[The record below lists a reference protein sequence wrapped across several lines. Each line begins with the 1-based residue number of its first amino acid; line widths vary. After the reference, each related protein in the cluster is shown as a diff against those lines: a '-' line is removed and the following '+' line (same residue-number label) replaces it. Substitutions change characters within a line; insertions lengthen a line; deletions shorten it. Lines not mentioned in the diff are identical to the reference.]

1 MYDYVI
7 VGAGSAGAVLA
18 TRLSED
24 PDVRVC
30 LVEAGGRDTAED
42 IHVPV
47 GFGRLFRTDFDW
59 DHDTHAEPHLRR
71 RRVYLGHGRVLGGS
85 SATNNMI
92 YVRGNRLDFDG
103 WGQPGW
109 SYADLLPCF
118 LRAEDNERGES
129 EFHATG
135 GPLRVSDGRSKN
147 PMSAAFVEA
156 ATQAGYKRTE
166 DFNGAEQDGFGE
178 FQVTQRDGRR
188 ESTATAYLHPAA
200 ARPNLTVETDLR
212 VHRVLVEAGRA
223 VGVTGGRHG
232 EEVTVRAEREVIVSA
247 GAYNSPHLLQLSG
260 IGPAAL
266 LGALGVPVVADL
278 PAVGANLQ
286 DHALIPLVYTHEHPI
301 SLLAAGTPENVA
313 RYMESA
319 SGPLTSNGPEA
330 GGFIRTRSTLT
341 APDVEFLAAPVMF
354 ADGGL
359 GSPTGHAVTFGPS
372 MLTPLSRGTVSLAS
386 PQPTAKPKIVHN
398 YFAEP
403 EDLAAAVDA
412 LRIALEIADQTA
424 LAPYTTTPHTV
435 PASESDADLRAHIR
449 AYAHSTYHPAG
460 TCAIGTV
467 VDPQLRVHGIDGL
480 RVADASVMPT
490 GVRGNPNA
498 AVIAIAERAAE
509 LIRET
514 AR

>member
-1 MYDYVI
+1 MYDYLI

-18 TRLSED
+18 ARLSED
-24 PDVRVC
+24 PDIRVC

-42 IHVPV
+42 IHVPA
-47 GFGRLFRTDFDW
+47 GFARLFRTDFDW
-59 DHDTHAEPHLRR
+59 DHDTHEEQQLQRR
-71 RRVYLGHGRVLGGS
+71 RIYLGHGRVLGGS
-85 SATNNMI
+85 STTNNMI
-92 YVRGNRLDFDG
+92 YIRGNRLDFDG
-103 WGQPGW
+103 WGQPGF

-118 LRAEDNERGES
+118 LRTEDNERGES
-129 EFHATG
+129 EFHSTG

-166 DFNGAEQDGFGE
+166 DFNGPEQDGFGE

-188 ESTATAYLHPAA
+188 ESTATAYLRPAA
-200 ARPNLTVETDLR
+200 ARPNLTIETNLR
-212 VHRVLVEAGRA
+212 VHRVLVENGRA
-223 VGVTGGRHG
+223 VGVTGERHG
-232 EEVTVRAEREVIVSA
+232 EEVTVRAEREVVVSA

-266 LGALGVPVVADL
+266 LGALGIPVVADL

-286 DHALIPLVYTHEHPI
+286 DHALIPLIYTHERPI
-301 SLLAAGTPENVA
+301 SLLTAGAPENVA
-313 RYMESA
+313 EYMESA

-330 GGFIRTRSTLT
+330 GGFVRTRSTLA

-354 ADGGL
+354 SDGGL
-359 GSPTGHAVTFGPS
+359 GRPTGHAMSFGPS
-372 MLTPLSRGTVSLAS
+372 MLTPRSRGSVSLAS
-386 PQPTAKPKIVHN
+386 QHPTAKPKIVHN

-403 EDLAAAVDA
+403 EDLTVAFDA
-412 LRIALEIADQTA
+412 LRIALDIAHQPA
-424 LAPYTTTPHTV
+424 LAPYTTTPYTV
-435 PASESDADLRAHIR
+435 PVSESDADLRAYIR
-449 AYAHSTYHPAG
+449 AYAHSTYHPTG
-460 TCAIGTV
+460 TCAIGSV
-467 VDPQLRVHGIDGL
+467 VDPKLCVHGVNGL

-509 LIRET
+509 LINET